1 MGISRTFAYGGSK
14 NRAMHIPDEKYKENM
29 NSKEYYENKGTSI
42 NHFYEKLLKLKDL
55 MNTDTAKEIAEK
67 RHKFME
73 DFLEEFYSEWN
84 F

>member
-1 MGISRTFAYGGSK
+1 
-14 NRAMHIPDEKYKENM
+14 
-29 NSKEYYENKGTSI
+29 
-42 NHFYEKLLKLKDL
+42 